1 MKKLILKGI
10 VSAAKKLDKK
20 VVDALTRR
28 ANKKTGVAGTTAK
41 RSAAAR
47 KANKA
52 KQAQVRKASKLFP
65 KNPQARARA
74 VKEAKVKAKDSAA
87 RLKRREA
94 ARKVG
99 LANQRAAKKTAKKI
113 YKGTAAGTG
122 VTAVGGGAALASK
135 NKPAPKPAPKPK
147 PKPKPA
153 PKGKKFN
160 VANLR
165 SAYNQ
170 AVAAN
175 KAPTKKAPIKKAP
188 TNKAPA
194 KKKLAKATT
203 VKGAAQRS
211 QDMLGR
217 KFDKMTTGQIS
228 RLRGKSLQ
236 AYNKYKKGKK

>member
-175 KAPTKKAPIKKAP
+175 KAPNKKAP

>member
-175 KAPTKKAPIKKAP
+175 KAPTKKAP